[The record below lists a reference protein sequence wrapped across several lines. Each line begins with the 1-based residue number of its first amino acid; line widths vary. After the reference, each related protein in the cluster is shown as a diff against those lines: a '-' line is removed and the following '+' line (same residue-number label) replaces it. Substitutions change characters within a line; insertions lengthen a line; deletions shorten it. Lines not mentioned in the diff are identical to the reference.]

1 MWIVERGVAVK
12 FRKKPIIVEA
22 VQWTYEKGF
31 KEKPEWLTNAIS
43 DGVLIRNEY
52 SCSTPA
58 RELHSEAWCVD
69 TLEGVM
75 RIGNKAWVIR
85 GVNGELYPC
94 DDEVFKK
101 TYEVAEGDL
110 E

>member
-1 MWIVERGVAVK
+1 MWIIERGVAVK

-22 VQWTYEKGF
+22 VQWTRDKGF
-31 KEKPEWLTNAIS
+31 REKPEWLVNAINS
-43 DGVLIRNEY
+43 GVLIRNDY

-75 RIGNKAWVIR
+75 RIINNAWVIR
-85 GVNGELYPC
+85 GVNGEIYPC
-94 DDEVFKK
+94 DNEIFEK
-101 TYEVAEGDL
+101 TYEVAEG
-110 E
+110 EFE